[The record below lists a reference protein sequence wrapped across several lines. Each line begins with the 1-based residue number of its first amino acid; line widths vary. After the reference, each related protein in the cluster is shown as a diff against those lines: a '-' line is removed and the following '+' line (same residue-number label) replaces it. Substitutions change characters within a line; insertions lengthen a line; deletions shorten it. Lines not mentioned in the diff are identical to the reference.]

1 MNSKHTDNENEKH
14 HHKKMLKET
23 NGKKATI
30 YYSDDLDLDIK
41 FIQDFVGGYFT
52 GVNLQDGRTML
63 LNEEGMYKCELNEEA
78 TEMFQYN
85 IYGNVIILGTI
96 TED

>member
-1 MNSKHTDNENEKH
+1 MI
-14 HHKKMLKET
+14 KES

-30 YYSDDLDLDIK
+30 YYSEDLDLDVK

-78 TEMFQYN
+78 YKNVSIQYIWKYN
-85 IYGNVIILGTI
+85 YSWNYHRRLISLI
-96 TED
+96 

>member
-1 MNSKHTDNENEKH
+1 MKMGII
-14 HHKKMLKET
+14 KKAMLKET

-30 YYSDDLDLDIK
+30 YYSDDQDIK
-41 FIQDFVGGYFT
+41 EEYFT
-52 GVNLQDGRTML
+52 GVETML